1 MPLMLGDNIKKH
13 RREKG
18 YTQEEL
24 AAKVHVVRQTLS
36 KWENNTSVPDA
47 EMLLEIAGALDV
59 SVAALLGIP
68 PEEPPADLAAEL
80 ARVNG
85 ELAER
90 NLQLQRIARVNSKRG
105 QILFLSFAALLV
117 SAAVRNPLLSLA
129 AVGACLLLALWI
141 LYRNL
146 PLLTESTVS
155 KGQMNVLK
163 GVTICNGVLF
173 AALLVFSG
181 LLEAGCVTLT
191 ERQGQYLLMGI
202 FSCLFLF
209 FGALSPRLPYQRHTG
224 LRLPWTVQDEET
236 WRLAHRLLGIISLPV
251 TLLYLAAALAVRDL
265 EQVGRVSLI
274 AMAVYIGIPGVLSLL
289 FFWKKLRA

>member
-80 ARVNG
+80 ARVN
-85 ELAER
+85 EALAER
-90 NLQLQRIARVNSKRG
+90 NRQIQRNALAGSKRG
-105 QILFLSFAALLV
+105 QILFLSFAALLI
-117 SAAVRNPLLSLA
+117 SAAARETVPALA

-146 PLLTESTVS
+146 SLLTEGEVS
-155 KGQMNVLK
+155 QGQRRALK
-163 GVTICNGVLF
+163 AATLFNGALF
-173 AALLVFSG
+173 AALLVFCG
-181 LLEAGCVTLT
+181 LQEAGYVALT
-191 ERQGQYLLMGI
+191 AQQERYLIMGI
-202 FSCLFLF
+202 FSCVFLF